1 MRKCIMKKLIL
12 MTTLLL
18 LGTTA
23 TQTSNSPLNVS
34 TDAKAYHIGQDETN
48 INELIKYYTQLPLT
62 FSNRW
67 LYQYDD
73 GNIYV
78 EFKRYSWS
86 AHIRLWGAE
95 SWGNVNQLR
104 DRYVDV
110 FGLKDEDTSQLWW
123 VYRDTFTGGVTPAA
137 SPSDKP
143 YSLFVQ
149 YKDKLQTIIGA
160 HKMYQGNKPI
170 LTLKEI
176 DFRARETLIK
186 NKILYHKNR
195 NKGKLK
201 ITGGGND
208 FTIDLSKR
216 LHSDLAN
223 VYVKNPQKITV
234 EVLID

>member
-1 MRKCIMKKLIL
+1 MITQKGEVRMRKCIMKKLIL

-143 YSLFVQ
+143 YSLLSNTKINYKQLLVHIRCTKVINQ
-149 YKDKLQTIIGA
+149 Y
-160 HKMYQGNKPI
+160 
-170 LTLKEI
+170 
-176 DFRARETLIK
+176 
-186 NKILYHKNR
+186 
-195 NKGKLK
+195 
-201 ITGGGND
+201 
-208 FTIDLSKR
+208 
-216 LHSDLAN
+216 
-223 VYVKNPQKITV
+223 
-234 EVLID
+234 

>member
-1 MRKCIMKKLIL
+1 MFTLTPFIFKFVNSRIDDYAERRSSNEKAYYEKLIF

-23 TQTSNSPLNVS
+23 TQTPNSPLNVS

-48 INELIKYYTQLPLT
+48 INELIKYYTQPPLT

-110 FGLKDEDTSQLWW
+110 FGLKTKTLAS
-123 VYRDTFTGGVTPAA
+123 YGGYIVIH
-137 SPSDKP
+137 
-143 YSLFVQ
+143 
-149 YKDKLQTIIGA
+149 LQ
-160 HKMYQGNKPI
+160 
-170 LTLKEI
+170 
-176 DFRARETLIK
+176 
-186 NKILYHKNR
+186 
-195 NKGKLK
+195 
-201 ITGGGND
+201 
-208 FTIDLSKR
+208 
-216 LHSDLAN
+216 
-223 VYVKNPQKITV
+223 VV
-234 EVLID
+234 

>member
-1 MRKCIMKKLIL
+1 

-23 TQTSNSPLNVS
+23 TQIPNSPLNVS
-34 TDAKAYHIGQDETN
+34 TDAKAYYIDQNETN
-48 INELIKYYTQLPLT
+48 INELIKYYTQKPLT

-95 SWGNVNQLR
+95 SWGNINQLR

-137 SPSDKP
+137 SSSDKP

-176 DFRARETLIK
+176 DF
-186 NKILYHKNR
+186 
-195 NKGKLK
+195 
-201 ITGGGND
+201 
-208 FTIDLSKR
+208 
-216 LHSDLAN
+216 
-223 VYVKNPQKITV
+223 
-234 EVLID
+234 

>member
-1 MRKCIMKKLIL
+1 MRKSNIKKLIL

-23 TQTSNSPLNVS
+23 TQIPNSPLNVS
-34 TDAKAYHIGQDETN
+34 TDAKAYYIDQNETN
-48 INELIKYYTQLPLT
+48 INELIKYYTQKPLT

-95 SWGNVNQLR
+95 SWGNINQLR

-137 SPSDKP
+137 SSSDKP

-176 DFRARETLIK
+176 DFRAREALIK
-186 NKILYHKNR
+186 NKYYIMKIAIKVSL
-195 NKGKLK
+195 KLPVAAM
-201 ITGGGND
+201 
-208 FTIDLSKR
+208 TI
-216 LHSDLAN
+216 
-223 VYVKNPQKITV
+223 Q
-234 EVLID
+234 LI